1 MASCHTRDMVLVK
14 SVTLRNYKGFRDTRV
29 QLGGTSVL
37 VGANNAGKSTV
48 IGALRLVAAALPL
61 ARSRGYN
68 GFILR
73 GGGRLNGW
81 AISAAAIEAAAFTAE
96 NVRHDFRQ
104 AEARLEVNFDNG
116 VTLSVTWPE
125 VPDDALDMDDVPPPV
140 MSLEGVGAGVTPRVA
155 ANTMVPL
162 IGVVPSL
169 TPVEDRELRVAP
181 ETLRRNLTSRRTSR
195 SFRNA
200 LLAVQEQSD
209 GQWDELVGFLL
220 SVTPELTDLSLQ
232 VRPTDRGDELDLFYR
247 EPGGRER
254 ELTWAGDGLQ
264 IWLQAMFHVWRNR
277 HVDVLVLDEPDV
289 FLHPELQRR
298 LARHLFAIPA
308 QLVMATHSVE
318 VLAEGPPASAVWVDR
333 TRRNSERPRRDG
345 ALAMLG
351 RRLGSGLE
359 LGIARALRSQL
370 ALFVEGQDMRMLAH
384 MADAVGARRLS
395 LAAEVSVVQ
404 LGGFDRRQLASAFAE
419 VLSVLGSE
427 VRVRVLLD
435 RDLRDDAT
443 VQQIETELGRS
454 GARAHIW
461 HRKELESYLLSA
473 DAIARRV
480 AILEEEAQELL
491 AQHIAGL
498 ETETRQSLVG
508 RRLEIRGSLNQRS
521 VIRDAEDEFNR
532 LWATEEG
539 RLRLVAPKRVLSGI
553 NVTLQAHGRPT
564 LNPRGLSAVLTV
576 ESLPPEMHS
585 VLSGLED
592 LLAP

>member
-1 MASCHTRDMVLVK
+1 MVK
-14 SVTLRNYKGFRDTRV
+14 SVTLKNYKGFRHTRV
-29 QLGGTSVL
+29 QLGETSVL

-48 IGALRLVAAALPL
+48 IGALRLVAATLPL

-68 GFILR
+68 GFIPK
-73 GGGRLNGW
+73 GAGRLSGW

-104 AEARLEVNFDNG
+104 EEARIEVAFDSG
-116 VTLSVTWPE
+116 ITLSLTWPE
-125 VPDDALDMDDVPPPV
+125 VPDDADDMDDVPPPV
-140 MSLEGVGAGVTPRVA
+140 MSLEAADGRIKPRVA
-155 ANTMVPL
+155 VSTMVPS
-162 IGVVPSL
+162 IGVVPGL

-181 ETLRRNLTSRRTSR
+181 DTLRRNITSRRTSR

-200 LLAVQEQSD
+200 LLSVQNQSD
-209 GQWDELVGFLL
+209 GQWEELVAFLL
-220 SVTPELTDLSLQ
+220 SVTPELTGLSLQ
-232 VRPTDRGDELDLFYR
+232 VRPTDRGHELDLFYR
-247 EPGGRER
+247 EPGGRDR
-254 ELTWAGDGLQ
+254 ELTWAGYGLQ

-277 HVDVLVLDEPDV
+277 DADVLVLDEPDV

-298 LARHLFAIPA
+298 LARHLFALPA
-308 QLVMATHSVE
+308 QLIMATHSVE
-318 VLAEGPPASAVWVDR
+318 VLAEGPPGSAVWVDR

-395 LAAEVSVVQ
+395 AAAEVSVVQ

-443 VQQIETELGRS
+443 VQQIEAELVRS
-454 GARAHIW
+454 GAGAHVW
-461 HRKELESYLLSA
+461 RRKELESYLLSA
-473 DAIARRV
+473 DAIARR
-480 AILEEEAQELL
+480 ALTSEEEAQELL
-491 AQHIAGL
+491 DEHVAGL

-508 RRLEIRGSLNQRS
+508 RRLEARGPLNQRS
-521 VIRDAEDEFNR
+521 IIRDAEDEFNA
-532 LWATEEG
+532 LWTTAEG
-539 RLRLVAPKRVLSGI
+539 RLRLVAPKRVLSAM
-553 NVTLQAHGRPT
+553 NATLQARGRRT
-564 LNPRGLSAVLTV
+564 LNPRGLSAALTA
-576 ESLPPEMHS
+576 ESLPAEMHS